1 MQFDI
6 NKFQKFK
13 RKIKY
18 IIVDDTP
25 EKIKKYHEGGE
36 SLVEQH
42 QRNSLMKVISKAE
55 DDDIIILSDVDEI
68 PNLKKLNLFK
78 KIMLF
83 FPKKC
88 SCIK

>member
-1 MQFDI
+1 
-6 NKFQKFK
+6 
-13 RKIKY
+13 
-18 IIVDDTP
+18 
-25 EKIKKYHEGGE
+25 
-36 SLVEQH
+36 
-42 QRNSLMKVISKAE
+42 MKVISKAE

-68 PNLKKLNLFK
+68 PNLKKNLICLTK